1 MKKIILL
8 LVLLVFCFSLPAKK
22 LEPVRTSVGKLNVS
36 VDPRTELL
44 GVIQIMADYPLVT
57 KNSPYSNEVKAYF
70 EPMKDSKAVEVTKM
84 LLQEYGF
91 SYDAPVDFILRL
103 SQPLQ
108 LKRTVPYSE
117 DVKNRAGGEANLS
130 VYRDA
135 IRDFAKKSGFEHF
148 YVSKKVFYER
158 ILASVREMFQG
169 RDLVKTV
176 EEYYKDS
183 CNSYNMI
190 ICPLNGNN
198 NYGLRFKSSNDKY
211 DLYPVICGEGK
222 YRERFFD
229 NVILHE
235 FNHSFVNPLTEK
247 YRDKVELSKKLFEPI
262 REFMTSKAYGEWK
275 ITLDEHIVRAVTA
288 RMMEMLFGKQ
298 VGAEWVIYE
307 KKQGFVYIEPIIESL
322 KRFESLRDSDGVTFA
337 EYFPNLLSMLADLNP
352 VNNFDTA
359 AFNGI
364 IDRVFNTGKI
374 AVVYPTADCNQE
386 LIYKIK
392 QYTAYVADFIKQ
404 KSTIKECVVIS
415 DSVALSKPLDEYG
428 ILCYGTIESNLF
440 LSHYKETFPF
450 QIKNGELFA
459 DKKYNDPSLRFITCL
474 PNPQNNKNGMIV
486 YTAFKNDNILD
497 INSYSHGSYSYHIFS
512 GNRTVL
518 SESFYD
524 TKSVPWKFI
533 K

>member
-1 MKKIILL
+1 M
-8 LVLLVFCFSLPAKK
+8 
-22 LEPVRTSVGKLNVS
+22 
-36 VDPRTELL
+36 
-44 GVIQIMADYPLVT
+44 
-57 KNSPYSNEVKAYF
+57 
-70 EPMKDSKAVEVTKM
+70 
-84 LLQEYGF
+84 
-91 SYDAPVDFILRL
+91 
-103 SQPLQ
+103 
-108 LKRTVPYSE
+108 
-117 DVKNRAGGEANLS
+117 
-130 VYRDA
+130 
-135 IRDFAKKSGFEHF
+135 
-148 YVSKKVFYER
+148 
-158 ILASVREMFQG
+158 G
-169 RDLVKTV
+169 RGSI
-176 EEYYKDS
+176 E
-183 CNSYNMI
+183 
-190 ICPLNGNN
+190 
-198 NYGLRFKSSNDKY
+198 ND
-211 DLYPVICGEGK
+211 
-222 YRERFFD
+222 
-229 NVILHE
+229 ILHE
-235 FNHSFVNPLTEK
+235 FNHSFVKPLTEK

-262 REFMTSKAYGEWK
+262 REFMTSKSYGEWK
-275 ITLDEHIVRAVTA
+275 ITLDEHIVRAVAA

-359 AFNGI
+359 ALNGI

-518 SESFYD
+518 SEGFYD